1 MATTTLTDGSGR
13 RALAICAVVLASV
26 PLVAGPYFLAVMVDV
41 GLYSIVTLGLV
52 LLMGFA
58 GQVSLGQGV
67 FFGLGAYGYGIL
79 TTQYDVSPW
88 AALLVAVV
96 VAGAVAAGV
105 GRVVLRLRGLIIA
118 GVTLTVNLI
127 FYYLCVNVSDLTGG
141 ATGMALIPRLPSGEL
156 MSPSLFTYYLV
167 WAVGILLLMF
177 SLNLVKSRVGR
188 ALRAMNA
195 LSGGSEDTA
204 QVLGVNI
211 MRYKVEVFTVAAIY
225 AGIAGGI
232 YAHYTSCI
240 EPGAFGVQFSVL
252 VAIMAIVGGLT
263 SPWGGFLGAGLMVGL
278 TQFLRE
284 VMPVVVGGPTGAYE
298 LVAYGVI
305 LVATLLFMPQGLVS
319 ICGKV
324 ERRVRMVVASRR
336 SRQAGEQSGA

>member
-1 MATTTLTDGSGR
+1 MTDGSGR
-13 RALAICAVVLASV
+13 RALVICAAVLASV
-26 PLVAGPYFLAVMVDV
+26 PLVAGPYPVIVMVDI
-41 GLYSIVTLGLV
+41 GLYAIVTMGLI

-67 FFGLGAYGYGIL
+67 FFGLGAYVYGIL
-79 TTQYDVSPW
+79 TTQQDVSPW
-88 AALLVAVV
+88 AALFVA
-96 VAGAVAAGV
+96 AVATGFVAAII

-127 FYYLCVNVSDLTGG
+127 FYYLVVKLSDLTGG

-156 MSPSLFTYYLV
+156 VPHSLFTYYLV

-177 SLNLVKSRVGR
+177 SLNLAGSRVGR

-211 MRYKVEVFTVAAIY
+211 MRYKVEIFVAAAIY
-225 AGIAGGI
+225 ASIAGSI

-240 EPGAFGVQFSVL
+240 EPGAFGVQFSVR
-252 VAIMAIVGGLT
+252 VAIMAIVGGLAN
-263 SPWGGFLGAGLMVGL
+263 PWGAFLGAGLMVGL
-278 TQFLRE
+278 SQFLQE
-284 VMPVVVGGPTGAYE
+284 VMPVIVGGPTGAYE

-305 LVATLLFMPQGLVS
+305 LVAALLFMPQGLVS
-319 ICGKV
+319 VCGKL
-324 ERRVRMVVASRR
+324 ERRARMLVKSRR
-336 SRQAGEQSGA
+336 SCQAGENSSA

>member
-1 MATTTLTDGSGR
+1 MRRTILTDGSGR
-13 RALAICAVVLASV
+13 RALVICAAVLASV
-26 PLVAGPYFLAVMVDV
+26 PLVAGPYPVIVMVDI
-41 GLYSIVTLGLV
+41 GLYAIVTMGLI

-67 FFGLGAYGYGIL
+67 FFGLGAYVYGIL
-79 TTQYDVSPW
+79 TTQQDVSPW
-88 AALLVAVV
+88 AALFVA
-96 VAGAVAAGV
+96 AVATGFVAAII

-127 FYYLCVNVSDLTGG
+127 FYYLVVKLSDLTGG

-156 MSPSLFTYYLV
+156 VPHSLFTYYLV

-177 SLNLVKSRVGR
+177 SLNLAGSRVGR

-211 MRYKVEVFTVAAIY
+211 MRYKVEVFVAAAIY
-225 AGIAGGI
+225 ASIAGSI

-240 EPGAFGVQFSVL
+240 EPGAFGVQFSVR
-252 VAIMAIVGGLT
+252 VAIMAIVGGLAN
-263 SPWGGFLGAGLMVGL
+263 PWGAFLGAGLMVGL
-278 TQFLRE
+278 SQFLQE
-284 VMPVVVGGPTGAYE
+284 VMPVIVGGPTGAYE

-305 LVATLLFMPQGLVS
+305 LVAALLFMPQGLVS
-319 ICGKV
+319 VCGKL
-324 ERRVRMVVASRR
+324 ERRARMLVKSRR
-336 SRQAGEQSGA
+336 SCQAGENSSA